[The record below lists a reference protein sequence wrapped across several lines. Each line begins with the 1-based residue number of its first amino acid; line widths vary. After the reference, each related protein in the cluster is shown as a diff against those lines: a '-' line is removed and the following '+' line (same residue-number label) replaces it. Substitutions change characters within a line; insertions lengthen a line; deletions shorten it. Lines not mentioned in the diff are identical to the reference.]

1 MKIELFYDKECPF
14 CNSYANYIKIK
25 EDHELILNNARD
37 FKDDIELLRS
47 KGFDINNGFI
57 VKVDDTDIYQGVD
70 AIVFLNKL
78 AKKAI
83 YFPDNLFF
91 RNIIYPLIKTI
102 RKILLYLLGKKPD
115 IE

>member
-14 CNSYANYIKIK
+14 CNSYAKYLKLK
-25 EDHELILNNARD
+25 ENHTLILFNARD
-37 FKDDIELLRS
+37 SKKHLDFFRA

-57 VKVDDTDIYQGVD
+57 IRVDEKMIYQGAD

-78 AKKAI
+78 AKKRF

-91 RNIIYPLIKTI
+91 RNIIYPFFKLL
-102 RKILLYLLGKKPD
+102 RKIVLFVLRKRVDL
-115 IE
+115 